1 MPFNPSCS
9 ISKTDFFYLELNQKT
24 IKRPSFAIQNKAMI
38 NPSAIGW
45 IDKFFLK
52 QKSFLP
58 SKETNLDTFYTK
70 VRETGFIYG
79 HIVSF
84 DTPFEINTKGWLQNE
99 IPKVALLN
107 TLFGVYQLTTND
119 SNPEQF
125 VAKTVA
131 FYDEMNPQG
140 FNLFRKVL
148 PDSSASLNLEKIIDS
163 RVQTNV
169 DIISK
174 NFSHIVTNALLFIDV
189 LAFNKY
195 LTHGKIPEKY
205 LKKLEEAIASI
216 VSLAL
221 KTKSNKS
228 KYDDLL
234 IKLFES
240 SVRYS
245 KFSKVNV
252 LSQNF
257 GIDELKLDYFT
268 HLLEKQYLI
277 DMAGMALWS
286 DGIIEKNEAY
296 FLYKLAELMEVSDN
310 FVTDSISKTNEFI
323 SKYQKEIPYFNYSN
337 PVKHFYDQT
346 TQTVVTLITRNK
358 NRLVKEI
365 VESKELMLLLAYSTR
380 RDLDAKEKK
389 KVRKQLLDICKT
401 IPSLAIF
408 LLPGGSLLLPIFI
421 KFIPTL
427 LPSSFNENLEN
438 DD

>member
-1 MPFNPSCS
+1 MQF
-9 ISKTDFFYLELNQKT
+9 KTKL
-24 IKRPSFAIQNKAMI
+24 MI
-38 NPSAIGW
+38 NPSASGW

-52 QKSFLP
+52 QKKSLLP
-58 SKETNLDTFYTK
+58 AEIDSNTFYKK

-84 DTPFEINTKGWLQNE
+84 YTAIPIQTKGWLENE
-99 IPKVALLN
+99 ISKVALLN
-107 TLFGVYQLTTND
+107 TLYSIYELTTHE
-119 SNPEQF
+119 SNPEIF
-125 VAKTVA
+125 VSKAVA
-131 FYDEMNPQG
+131 FYNEMNPQG

-148 PDSSASLNLEKIIDS
+148 PDSSPSLNLEKIIDS

-189 LAFNKY
+189 LAFRQY
-195 LTHGKIPEKY
+195 LIHGKIPDKY
-205 LKKLEEAIASI
+205 LKKIEESIVNI

-252 LSQNF
+252 QSRSF
-257 GIDELKLDYFT
+257 GMEELKLDYFT
-268 HLLEKQYLI
+268 NELEKQYLV

-286 DGIIEKNEAY
+286 DGVIEKNEAY
-296 FLYKLAELMEVSDN
+296 FLHKLAELMAIPDD
-310 FVTDSISKTNEFI
+310 FVTESIEKTNEFI
-323 SKYQKEIPYFNYSN
+323 IKYKKEIPYFNYSN

-346 TQTVVTLITRNK
+346 TQTVIKLITRNK

-365 VESKELMLLLAYSTR
+365 LESKELMVLLAYSTR
-380 RDLDAKEKK
+380 RDLDEKEKK
-389 KVRKQLLDICKT
+389 KVRKQLLDIIKT

-427 LPSSFNENLEN
+427 LPSSFNENLDNEE
-438 DD
+438 